1 MEKLI
6 SGGIIVSNTKITSQT
21 EIIEVIKE
29 TAAEFD
35 SSWQPIDDGKTIQ
48 TLKRQIVSSDSD
60 IDEVEWKIIKD
71 EATSVLS
78 KCVNPKAPP
87 KQETGLV
94 IGYVQSGKTLS
105 FTTVASLAR
114 DNGYQMIIVIT
125 GTSVILNDQSTQRL
139 EENLDLHT
147 PPIKWNHCKSSDFSK
162 GVDYRARIRNR
173 IRNTLDDWKDET
185 LDSWECRTVLITVMK
200 DYRHLKNL
208 TEILSKLDL
217 SNVPTLVID
226 DEGDQASLNTK
237 VKKGTMS
244 TTYQCI
250 LDLRECLPHHTF
262 LQYTATPQAPLLINL
277 IDVLSPNF
285 VKVLSP
291 GSKYTGG
298 KAFFQDA
305 PDQICSIP
313 DRELPTSDQQY
324 EEPPDTLLEAMRIFF
339 LSVTAGRILG
349 KTSRWSM
356 MVHPSH
362 KRIEHKQYL
371 YWINNLKTG
380 WWKALAPGGDE
391 TDRQDLLEI
400 FKGSYNNLRKTVSKL
415 PPFKELSNK
424 LSSTVRM
431 TETYEVNA
439 SHGRTPGPA
448 EFNAYANILVGGQA
462 MDRGFT
468 VPGLTITYMPR
479 DKGVGN
485 ADTIQQRARFFG
497 YKKDVFEYCRV
508 FLQDHVR
515 DAYEHYI
522 NHEESTR
529 DSLREHDKT
538 DKPLDEWR
546 RRLLLDRSL
555 KPTRHSV
562 LDISYR
568 QINLGDRWYTPKTPH
583 KPVEAIEIN
592 RSIVEEVL
600 NKWSFRADK
609 GHSDR
614 TRMQKHCEVD
624 MLLKDVYEE
633 LLMPFQ
639 FAQPDDSERFKQIYS
654 QISIYLESNPDALCG
669 VYYMSRGLP
678 RKRSLKSDKK
688 SQKNDELSGFFQGPS
703 SDKIKYLGDREIKIS
718 RRVTVQIHKFIIR
731 CEKKVICSNVP
742 VLAVW
747 MPKEISQDWLVQN
760 QGGTGIE
767 Y

>member
-1 MEKLI
+1 MENLI
-6 SGGIIVSNTKITSQT
+6 SGRVIVSNTKVTSQT
-21 EIIEVIKE
+21 EIVEVIKE
-29 TAAEFD
+29 MAAKFD

-48 TLKRQIVSSDSD
+48 ALKRQIVSSDSD
-60 IDEVEWKIIKD
+60 IDEVEWEIIKD
-71 EATSVLS
+71 EAISVLS
-78 KCVNPKAPP
+78 KCINPKALP

-114 DNGYQMIIVIT
+114 DNSYQMVIVIT
-125 GTSVILNDQSTQRL
+125 GTSLILNDQSTQRL

-147 PPIKWNHCKSSDFSK
+147 PPIRWNHCKSSEFNK
-162 GVDYRARIRNR
+162 GVAYRARIRNR
-173 IRNTLDDWKDET
+173 IRNTLDDWKDEA
-185 LDSWECRTVLITVMK
+185 LDPWECRTVLITVMK
-200 DYRHLKNL
+200 DHRHLKNL

-217 SNVPTLVID
+217 SDVPTLVID

-237 VKKGTMS
+237 VKKGKMS
-244 TTYQCI
+244 TTYQRV
-250 LDLRECLPHHTF
+250 LDLKECLPHHTF

-305 PDQICSIP
+305 PDQICSIS
-313 DRELPTSDQQY
+313 DREIPTRDQQY
-324 EEPPDTLLEAMRIFF
+324 EGPPDTLLEAMRIFF

-371 YWINNLKTG
+371 YWINNLKNG
-380 WWKALAPGGDE
+380 WWKALVPGGDG

-400 FKGSYNNLRKTVSKL
+400 FKGSYNNLQKTVSKL
-415 PPFKELSNK
+415 PPFEELSVK
-424 LSSTVRM
+424 LSSTIRM

-439 SHGRTPGPA
+439 SHGRTPGPS

-515 DAYEHYI
+515 NAYEHYI
-522 NHEESTR
+522 NHEEYVR
-529 DSLREHDKT
+529 EILREHDKT
-538 DKPLDEWR
+538 GRSLDEWKR
-546 RRLLLDRSL
+546 IFLLDKSL
-555 KPTRHSV
+555 KPTRHSI

-568 QINLGDRWYTPKTPH
+568 QINLGDLWYAPKAPH
-583 KPVEAIEIN
+583 KPIEAIETN
-592 RSIVEEVL
+592 LSIVERVL
-600 NKWSFRADK
+600 NKWSFRPNK
-609 GHSDR
+609 GHPDR
-614 TRMQKHCEVD
+614 TEKQKHCEAD
-624 MLLKDVYEE
+624 IPLKDVYEE
-633 LLMPFQ
+633 LLEPFQ
-639 FAQPDDSERFKQIYS
+639 FAQTVDSERFEQVRF
-654 QISIYLESNPDALCG
+654 QISTYLESCPNASCK
-669 VYYMSRGLP
+669 VYYMSGGQL
-678 RKRSLKSDKK
+678 RKRSLN
-688 SQKNDELSGFFQGPS
+688 KNEHLRGVFQGHSMDRITYP
-703 SDKIKYLGDREIKIS
+703 GDREIKAS
-718 RRVTVQIHKFIIR
+718 GHVTVQIHKFTIR
-731 CEKKVICSNVP
+731 QKKKEIRSNVP
-742 VLAVW
+742 VLTVW
-747 MPKEISQDWLVQN
+747 LPKEMSQDWLLQN
-760 QGGTGIE
+760 QGGSEIG